1 MISDGINRE
10 MGMDAFLAV
19 VRALSHP
26 ERVRVVKLLQ
36 YTSMGKSELAGIL
49 EESESEVQDHVSVLT
64 EAQIIVPVQ
73 VPKTTKIPAER
84 ECFTVVCAVMK
95 KLGPG
100 VITAMLQID
109 ATLKSIN
116 IRFIVVFFLQ

>member
-1 MISDGINRE
+1 

-49 EESESEVQDHVSVLT
+49 EESESEVQDHVSVLP
-64 EAQIIVPVQ
+64 EAQIIVPVREADEDIYRINPERSNLYGA
-73 VPKTTKIPAER
+73 VVLALLDGWLNEDPNVKKDRERAE
-84 ECFTVVCAVMK
+84 E
-95 KLGPG
+95 
-100 VITAMLQID
+100 MLD
-109 ATLKSIN
+109 K
-116 IRFIVVFFLQ
+116 